1 MEDIYIKSKIEGL
14 EKHVKFLTES
24 IDSYRK
30 LLDKKDKLIDELLEL
45 LKQNN
50 WNKKRGFNLIV
61 SPL

>member
-1 MEDIYIKSKIEGL
+1 MEDIYIKSRIEGL

-50 WNKKRGFNLIV
+50 
-61 SPL
+61 